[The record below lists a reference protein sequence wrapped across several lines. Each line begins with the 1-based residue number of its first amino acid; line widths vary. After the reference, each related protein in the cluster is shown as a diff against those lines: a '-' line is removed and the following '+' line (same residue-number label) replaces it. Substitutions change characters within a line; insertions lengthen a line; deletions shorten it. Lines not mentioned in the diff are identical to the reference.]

1 MTDSALPAAMVF
13 AALGLMLSF
22 AARTIAAISIA
33 LAVLMAFVVSHM
45 GSDTIVHQAA
55 TIACWGVISIMAVLT
70 FWPRRWSAP
79 ITIAVSVAAGLVAGA
94 VVATAVTP
102 PKLWQAMTVILVVLP
117 ATIAVERGYTMVPRV
132 VMSWLLAVAMLAALL
147 PYVVSH
153 PGYIPDHRG

>member
-22 AARTIAAISIA
+22 AARTTAALSIA
-33 LAVLMAFVVSHM
+33 LAVLMAFAANAVAP
-45 GSDTIVHQAA
+45 DTIVHHAA
-55 TIACWGVISIMAVLT
+55 TIACWGVILIMAVLT
-70 FWPRRWSAP
+70 FWPRQWPALV
-79 ITIAVSVAAGLVAGA
+79 TISVSVAAGFVAGA
-94 VVATAVTP
+94 FVATAATP
-102 PKLWQAMTVILVVLP
+102 PKLWQAMLVILVALP
-117 ATIAVERGYTMVPRV
+117 ATLAVERGYPMFPRV

>member
-33 LAVLMAFVVSHM
+33 LAVLMAFAASHV

-55 TIACWGVISIMAVLT
+55 TIACWGVILIMAILT
-70 FWPRRWSAP
+70 FWPRQWPATV
-79 ITIAVSVAAGLVAGA
+79 TIAVSGAAGFVAGA
-94 VVATAVTP
+94 VVEAAATP
-102 PKLWQAMTVILVVLP
+102 LKLWPTMVVVLVVLP
-117 ATIAVERGYTMVPRV
+117 ATLAVERGYNIVPRV

>member
-33 LAVLMAFVVSHM
+33 LAVLMAFAASHV

-55 TIACWGVISIMAVLT
+55 TIACWGVILIMAILT
-70 FWPRRWSAP
+70 FWPRQWPALV
-79 ITIAVSVAAGLVAGA
+79 IIAVSGAAGFVSGA
-94 VVATAVTP
+94 VIEAAATP
-102 PKLWQAMTVILVVLP
+102 LKLWPTMVVVLVVLP
-117 ATIAVERGYTMVPRV
+117 ATLAVERGYNIVPRV